1 MNQSSAELQQN
12 QKDLTIC
19 ANLNREVVPNIIKD
33 LHDIQNIDKVF
44 SDDPNYTQLIN
55 RFSSLI
61 TTDIFEPKSDYIV
74 WYQQTFADALNSFT
88 ELVKKLNNN
97 TKSTLIEKLTNKAK
111 ITDNNLLLA
120 VGAILEDTYKI
131 QKKINGIIS

>member
-1 MNQSSAELQQN
+1 MNQSSAELEQN

-44 SDDPNYTQLIN
+44 SDDPNYAQLIN

-97 TKSTLIEKLTNKAK
+97 TKSSLIKKMTNKATV
-111 ITDNNLLLA
+111 TDNNLLLA

-131 QKKINGIIS
+131 QKKINSIIS

>member
-97 TKSTLIEKLTNKAK
+97 TKSTLIKKMTNKAM

-131 QKKINGIIS
+131 QKKINSIIS